1 MCLYY
6 NLGHKTALGRARA
19 SGDVA
24 DIDEIREVEIG
35 KRWSISWRIRYVRLR
50 SRVADVMN
58 DTGMGKGKRMGG
70 SGGRE
75 RVPVDDAG
83 RSKELCIEP
92 WGPRESQSRRVNR
105 NA

>member
-1 MCLYY
+1 MCMYY

-35 KRWSISWRIRYVRLR
+35 ERWSISWRIRYVRLR

-58 DTGMGKGKRMGG
+58 DTGMGKSMGG

-92 WGPRESQSRRVNR
+92 WGPRESRSRRMDR
-105 NA
+105 DA